1 MAASKAAQHQQQ
13 LMVTC
18 SGSASEHTASSPS
31 AATDDVYQT
40 LSLADTASP
49 QQVLMSETSL
59 SLCLLLSL
67 LLLLYYHLCQGG
79 NFASSY
85 PVSRITQ

>member
-1 MAASKAAQHQQQ
+1 MEFSTAVDWRVLFYCQSAAAVSKAMQQHQQ
-13 LMVTC
+13 LMVAC

-49 QQVLMSETSL
+49 QQVSMSLKIPVFTL
-59 SLCLLLSL
+59 SPFL
-67 LLLLYYHLCQGG
+67 
-79 NFASSY
+79 
-85 PVSRITQ
+85 

>member
-1 MAASKAAQHQQQ
+1 
-13 LMVTC
+13 MVAC

-49 QQVLMSETSL
+49 QQVLISPYYYCFCACLNYLHQSAVVAVVKSETL
-59 SLCLLLSL
+59 DQFLN
-67 LLLLYYHLCQGG
+67 G
-79 NFASSY
+79 N
-85 PVSRITQ
+85 I